1 MSKMEMAPVREIQ
14 ANLSSRRR
22 SSLIQD
28 IGLLL
33 YLFTLLG
40 AALLIAFSEERR
52 VTYIVLFAVM
62 GAAALLA
69 AYRFRYLS
77 AGLTGLQMLAFTV
90 YTLFRALVDNISI
103 VWMDYVWVV
112 LPLLSTAGMQLF
124 SYEMQRMEQTN
135 EKLNEQMESVVLLD
149 ALTGLYN
156 LRALYIDL
164 QRQMAY
170 CSRNKTPICLMVIR
184 LRYADELHTLLSHRH
199 FEQLIQ
205 RMAELLSNSVRV
217 EDRFY
222 SVNTETG
229 EFAVILTCNKA
240 GSAFVQKRIES
251 VCSEKDAFSGIIDK
265 AIRVDLRIA
274 CVEYEEGI
282 SNAIDFKHKVDSELQ
297 YDV

>member
-90 YTLFRALVDNISI
+90 YTLFRALVDSIPI

-124 SYEMQRMEQTN
+124 SYEMQRMEQRKRKA
-135 EKLNEQMESVVLLD
+135 ERAD
-149 ALTGLYN
+149 GIRRFAGCAH
-156 LRALYIDL
+156 RAL
-164 QRQMAY
+164 Q
-170 CSRNKTPICLMVIR
+170 P
-184 LRYADELHTLLSHRH
+184 
-199 FEQLIQ
+199 
-205 RMAELLSNSVRV
+205 
-217 EDRFY
+217 
-222 SVNTETG
+222 
-229 EFAVILTCNKA
+229 
-240 GSAFVQKRIES
+240 
-251 VCSEKDAFSGIIDK
+251 
-265 AIRVDLRIA
+265 A
-274 CVEYEEGI
+274 CALY
-282 SNAIDFKHKVDSELQ
+282 
-297 YDV
+297 